1 MSSLGFLPQIFG
13 VRSTW
18 FNTTWVGILLSTLI
32 TLVVA
37 YMSFVDIISSVNFLY
52 SLGMLLEFASFLW
65 LRKNTMKRPFIVP
78 MGLPWLGI
86 MCLIPYGFLLYVMV
100 VATKIFYLAAA
111 LLTLVGIAWYFL
123 MHFCKSKM
131 WLEFNNVGEKLEDQ
145 DLE

>member
-18 FNTTWVGILLSTLI
+18 FNITWVGILLSTLI

-52 SLGMLLEFASFLW
+52 SLGMLLEFAFFLW
-65 LRKNTMKRPFIVP
+65 LRRKLPIVKRPFVVP

-86 MCLIPYGFLLYVMV
+86 LCLIPSGFLLYAMA
-100 VATKIFYLAAA
+100 VATKTVYLVAACLHWLG
-111 LLTLVGIAWYFL
+111 LLHT
-123 MHFCKSKM
+123 S
-131 WLEFNNVGEKLEDQ
+131 
-145 DLE
+145 